1 MTIGIVTIA
10 HLLYKYRYRVIMQL
24 YRLKRALVDHE
35 IRIRHFQ
42 YDVFLSYCGEG
53 SDWVQHILVPELED
67 LHGIRCCVHERDFPI
82 TGRLSRVICEHMDQS
97 RYILVVISRH
107 SINKRW
113 PAFEIEHAQY
123 LAKCQGKQV
132 FYVIYGNVGDAIT
145 PEDKQVLDSEIY
157 IKWPEGVRN
166 QQWVDQFFERLVGG
180 IRGKEICGGCQ
191 CFTPSSRHMTSE
203 FSLTVDGTLL

>member
-1 MTIGIVTIA
+1 M
-10 HLLYKYRYRVIMQL
+10 
-24 YRLKRALVDHE
+24 E
-35 IRIRHFQ
+35 
-42 YDVFLSYCGEG
+42 
-53 SDWVQHILVPELED
+53 
-67 LHGIRCCVHERDFPI
+67 
-82 TGRLSRVICEHMDQS
+82 QS
-97 RYILVVISRH
+97 RFILVVISRH

-145 PEDKQVLDSEIY
+145 PEVKQVLDSEIY

-180 IRGKEICGGCQ
+180 IRGEGDLWRMPVFHAQLPTHDERILSHRRLNSSMSAHFAQ
-191 CFTPSSRHMTSE
+191 CNTS
-203 FSLTVDGTLL
+203 T